1 MRNCVR
7 KTAVLALALVLA
19 YAGNAFAGDNAGVVL
34 SLGEAA
40 EISDVG
46 AGQEVTVTINAVGM
60 SAVKQFEWQISVEP
74 AEAFDL
80 EGLAGNTDAFSGVD
94 GFFGSETLG
103 GPEIDGNLVK
113 VQGAQL
119 GGSGASGDGTLGTLT
134 LTTAA
139 GFNAETTATIT
150 VVNVSVGPTTADRD
164 VQSPDATGLELAITV
179 NPPAPPEPPPVASSI
194 DVAEDFVTGGAVVTI
209 TGTDFKEGAT
219 VSFGATAA
227 TAVVFNSATS
237 LTATAPAGEAGTV
250 AITVANPDE
259 QSSVLDAAFTYK
271 EIPPV
276 IEPTLAAASAVD
288 RSVDFSPIGTGAAA
302 DGSAGEASFSVRFND
317 NTGSAAEG
325 QEITWTITNEGT
337 ETAYLV
343 DPAVVAI
350 EGGSTQ
356 VITSTTGAGGI
367 TTGTF
372 DAEGDKSSSGTSI
385 TAIATTSA
393 DNSEG
398 TSRNFSITF
407 SAQWDV
413 PVAAELASFDG
424 SITVE
429 EEVALEWSV
438 ASQTNNLGWE
448 IYRSLDNFNFERV
461 GDLVPGDGTTDEL
474 KSYNFFDQNLPVG
487 NMAYYYLR
495 QVNLDGTAAR
505 SNTIEVLLSS
515 IVLPTANLLN
525 QNYPNPFNPETTLSF
540 DLKDDAVV
548 TLKIYD
554 VTGQVVRTLFNGQAF
569 SAGTYQMLWD
579 AQNDNG
585 EKVGS
590 GVYMY
595 QLKTGDYTSLKKMTL
610 LR

>member
-1 MRNCVR
+1 VR

-19 YAGNAFAGDNAGVVL
+19 YAGNAFAGDNADVVL
-34 SLGEAA
+34 SLGGDA
-40 EISDVG
+40 EISGVG
-46 AGQEVTVTINAVGM
+46 AGQEISIGLSATGMVG
-60 SAVKQFEWQISVEP
+60 VKQLAWTVELDP
-74 AEAFDL
+74 AEAFDF
-80 EGLAGNTDAFSGVD
+80 GSAGYEAEQGMISPGTTVNGNQIDLGGALFSG
-94 GFFGSETLG
+94 G
-103 GPEIDGNLVK
+103 IDGDEL
-113 VQGAQL
+113 
-119 GGSGASGDGTLGTLT
+119 LGTLT
-134 LTTAA
+134 INTAA
-139 GFNAETTATIT
+139 DFTASTTATIR
-150 VVNVSVGPTTADRD
+150 VVSVSMGPSTSDRD
-164 VQSPDATGLELAITV
+164 AQSVADTDLDLSITL

-219 VSFGATAA
+219 VNFGAIAA

-356 VITSTTGAGGI
+356 VVKSTTGAGGI

>member
-19 YAGNAFAGDNAGVVL
+19 YTGNAFAGDNAGVVL
-34 SLGEAA
+34 SLGGDA
-40 EISDVG
+40 EISGVG
-46 AGQEVTVTINAVGM
+46 AGEEISIGLSATGMVG
-60 SAVKQFEWQISVEP
+60 VKQLAWTVELDP
-74 AEAFDL
+74 AEAFDF
-80 EGLAGNTDAFSGVD
+80 GSAGYEAEQGMISPGTTVNGNQIDLGGALFSG
-94 GFFGSETLG
+94 G
-103 GPEIDGNLVK
+103 IDGDEL
-113 VQGAQL
+113 
-119 GGSGASGDGTLGTLT
+119 LGTLT
-134 LTTAA
+134 INTADDFTA
-139 GFNAETTATIT
+139 STTATIR
-150 VVNVSVGPTTADRD
+150 VVSVSMGPSTSDRD
-164 VQSPDATGLELAITV
+164 AQSVAETDLDLSITL

-356 VITSTTGAGGI
+356 VVKSTTGVGGI

>member
-7 KTAVLALALVLA
+7 KMTVLALALVLA
-19 YAGNAFAGDNAGVVL
+19 YTGNAFAGDNAGVVL
-34 SLGEAA
+34 SLGGDA
-40 EISDVG
+40 EISGVG
-46 AGQEVTVTINAVGM
+46 AGEEISIGLSATGMVG
-60 SAVKQFEWQISVEP
+60 VKQLAWTVELDP
-74 AEAFDL
+74 AEAFDFGSSGY
-80 EGLAGNTDAFSGVD
+80 EAEQGMISPGTTVNGNQIDLGGALFSG
-94 GFFGSETLG
+94 G
-103 GPEIDGNLVK
+103 IDGDEL
-113 VQGAQL
+113 
-119 GGSGASGDGTLGTLT
+119 LGTLT
-134 LTTAA
+134 INTADDFTA
-139 GFNAETTATIT
+139 STTATIR
-150 VVNVSVGPTTADRD
+150 VVSVSMGPSTSDRD
-164 VQSPDATGLELAITV
+164 AQSVADTDLDLSITL

>member
-19 YAGNAFAGDNAGVVL
+19 YAGNAFAGDNADVVL
-34 SLGEAA
+34 SLGGDA
-40 EISDVG
+40 EISGVG
-46 AGQEVTVTINAVGM
+46 AGQEISIGLSATGMVG
-60 SAVKQFEWQISVEP
+60 VKQLAWTVELDP

-80 EGLAGNTDAFSGVD
+80 GSAGYEAEQGMISPGTTVNGNQIDLGGALFSG
-94 GFFGSETLG
+94 G
-103 GPEIDGNLVK
+103 IDGDEL
-113 VQGAQL
+113 
-119 GGSGASGDGTLGTLT
+119 LGTLT
-134 LTTAA
+134 INTADDFTA
-139 GFNAETTATIT
+139 STTATIR
-150 VVNVSVGPTTADRD
+150 VVSVSMGPSTSDRD
-164 VQSPDATGLELAITV
+164 AQSVADTDLDLSITL

-317 NTGSAAEG
+317 NTGNAAEG

>member
-1 MRNCVR
+1 M
-7 KTAVLALALVLA
+7 TVLALALVLA
-19 YAGNAFAGDNAGVVL
+19 YTGNAFAGDNAGVVL
-34 SLGEAA
+34 SLGGDA
-40 EISDVG
+40 EISGVG
-46 AGQEVTVTINAVGM
+46 AGEEISIGLSATGMVG
-60 SAVKQFEWQISVEP
+60 VKQLAWTVELDP
-74 AEAFDL
+74 AEAFDFDS
-80 EGLAGNTDAFSGVD
+80 AGYEAEQGMISPGTTVNGNQIDLGGALFSG
-94 GFFGSETLG
+94 G
-103 GPEIDGNLVK
+103 IDGDEL
-113 VQGAQL
+113 
-119 GGSGASGDGTLGTLT
+119 LGTLT
-134 LTTAA
+134 INTAA
-139 GFNAETTATIT
+139 DFTASTTATIR
-150 VVNVSVGPTTADRD
+150 VVSVSMGPSTSDRD
-164 VQSPDATGLELAITV
+164 AQSVAETDLDLSITL

-356 VITSTTGAGGI
+356 VVKSTTGAGGI